1 MDAYKRMIISDILS
15 KDNQQFVVPI
25 YQREY
30 KWTPAECIRIVKD
43 ILNCGNSGKEHFIG
57 SIVYQYTKF
66 NMADMKLYLVDGQQ
80 RLTTIMLITKAL
92 NLIAAELKED
102 DDNADYVF
110 SKTKRIL
117 YIDADDKSRGFTL
130 YPSEND
136 RDVFNYIISS
146 KKYDD
151 VVNNTMIPK
160 ENYMLNN
167 FTEAYSMLKKAIEN
181 GSDIKTSIYAGFL
194 NLSVVEIIVDKDEN
208 AQVIFESINSLG
220 VKLNNSELIQNYLL
234 MSNENQEQL
243 YIKYWKPMKNNLIG
257 EKNMDIFVK
266 HYLHMK
272 LEYQINDDDI
282 YKEYLKFAENYE
294 IDGEIDREQ
303 LIEDLY
309 KVAEI
314 YEPFIKETP
323 HYSDTTN
330 KLMKEIRDMDQSTT
344 YPFLMRVFL
353 DYKAGVIDEK
363 VLNKSINLIIVY
375 VVRRLVCGVASGSMR
390 SLMLNLYKRIFKV
403 KENYNR
409 YYESIYA
416 FLNGLRTNDYLR
428 TETETLEALV
438 TFPLYRNNKL
448 AAYLL
453 NRIENGRYPNP
464 YTEFVLSDKLS
475 IEHIMPQTLTDD
487 WIAMLGTEVADDVHR
502 KYLNTLGNL
511 SLSSRSKN
519 SSMSNESFE
528 TKKEILIKEN
538 SKYVELNKGLEDI
551 EVFNEDEILKREKR
565 LAIIFSDK
573 YSLPKVDIEGI
584 KFDDTIE
591 IICDGEV
598 NPIYQGSEIISY
610 KLLGKETPVTGFSQ
624 LIVSVAKQLY
634 SNYPEVIR
642 DLAAKHFNPWNS
654 DSYDCIHYCYGENDK
669 DSVVVEDIRVH
680 LGYNARYCVQFCEAM
695 MAECGLECD
704 QLSVF
709 LKKDSIK
716 GTSGVA
722 KSLRENIVRQ
732 AYEELASEGILAYS
746 YENMPKSHTNIKC
759 QVDELTNAINYTGA
773 NCGWDY
779 DYFPYCCYLE
789 YSLNSHEL
797 WISIRY
803 VHDNNKFCQF
813 LYDNQEMLGIKV
825 DNFNAIYWHIK
836 KYPLDYKR
844 ILDSEKP
851 VEEMKSQL
859 IPCVEDIKVLASKI
873 AENYVPDTDNETS
886 TRVANFQFS
895 LCGIDIGEYIEYCD
909 NPSIVAK
916 VVDDK
921 HVEYEGE
928 VYSLTGLAKK
938 LKNTSSAIAGP
949 QFFKY
954 NGQWLNDLRKFD

>member
-1 MDAYKRMIISDILS
+1 MDAYKRMIVSDILS

-43 ILNCGNSGKEHFIG
+43 IINCGNSGKEHFIG

-92 NLIAAELKED
+92 NLIASELKDD

-117 YIDADDKSRGFTL
+117 YIDADDKSRGFSL

-151 VVNNTMIPK
+151 VVNSTMIPK

-167 FTEAYSMLKKAIEN
+167 FTEAYSMLKNAIES
-181 GSDIKTSIYAGFL
+181 GADIKTSIYAGFL

-243 YIKYWKPMKNNLIG
+243 FIKYWKPMKNNLIG
-257 EKNMDIFVK
+257 EKNMDVFVK

-272 LEYQINDDDI
+272 LEYQINDGDI
-282 YKEYLKFAENYE
+282 YKEYLKFAENFE
-294 IDGEIDREQ
+294 TDGEIDREK

-309 KVAEI
+309 KVAEV
-314 YEPFIKETP
+314 YEPFLNETP
-323 HYSDTTN
+323 HYSDSTN
-330 KLMKEIRDMDQSTT
+330 KLMKELRDMDQSTT
-344 YPFLMRVFL
+344 YPFLMRVLL
-353 DYKAGVIDEK
+353 DYKAGIIDEK

-375 VVRRLVCGVASGSMR
+375 VVRRLICGVASGSIR

-416 FLNGLRTNDYLR
+416 FLNSLRTNDYLR
-428 TETETLEALV
+428 TENETLEALT
-438 TFPLYRNNKL
+438 TFPLYRNRKF

-475 IEHIMPQTLTDD
+475 VEHIMPQVLTDE
-487 WIAMLGTEVADDVHR
+487 WITMLGTEVAEEVHR

-528 TKKEILIKEN
+528 TKIEILTKGN
-538 SKYVELNKGLEDI
+538 SKYTELNKGLHDI
-551 EVFNEDEILKREKR
+551 EKFNEEEILKREKR
-565 LAIIFSDK
+565 LSFIVAEK
-573 YSLPKVDIEGI
+573 YSLPKVDAEGI

-591 IICDGEV
+591 IICDGED

-610 KLLGKETPVTGFSQ
+610 KLLGKETPVNGFSQ

-634 SNYPEVIR
+634 DVYPEVIR
-642 DLAAKHFNPWNS
+642 DLAAKLFNPWNS
-654 DSYDCIHYCYGENDK
+654 EAYDCIHYSYGDDDK
-669 DSVVVEDIRVH
+669 DAVVVDDIRVH
-680 LGYNARYCVQFCEAM
+680 LGYNSKYCVQFCEAM

-704 QLSVF
+704 QLSIF

-732 AYEELASEGILAYS
+732 AYEELASEGILTYN
-746 YENMPKSHTNIKC
+746 YESMPKSHTHIKF
-759 QVDELTNAINYTGA
+759 QVDELTNAINYTGV
-773 NCGWDY
+773 NCGWDN
-779 DYFPYCCYLE
+779 DYFPYCCYIE
-789 YSLNSHEL
+789 YRIDSHEL
-797 WISIRY
+797 CIVVRY
-803 VHDNNKFCQF
+803 VNDSKKLCQF
-813 LYDNQEMLGIKV
+813 LYDNQEMLGLDIGS
-825 DNFNAIYWHIK
+825 NNAIYWPIK
-836 KYPLDYKR
+836 KYPFDYKR
-844 ILDSEKP
+844 ILDSKIP

-859 IPCVEDIKVLASKI
+859 IPCVEDIKNLADKI
-873 AENYVPDTDNETS
+873 AQNYSPETEN
-886 TRVANFQFS
+886 
-895 LCGIDIGEYIEYCD
+895 
-909 NPSIVAK
+909 
-916 VVDDK
+916 
-921 HVEYEGE
+921 
-928 VYSLTGLAKK
+928 K
-938 LKNTSSAIAGP
+938 LKLETME
-949 QFFKY
+949 
-954 NGQWLNDLRKFD
+954 LH